1 MASRIRVK
9 IVSMD
14 KGAYLEKHRDI
25 ISKSMN
31 QIIEV
36 SEWDYMYWVAALRT
50 GSLLMGFSPPIPVLI
65 CKDDC
70 IKL

>member
-1 MASRIRVK
+1 MGSKARVK
-9 IVSMD
+9 IISID
-14 KGAYLEKHRDI
+14 KGAYLEKHREI
-25 ISKSMN
+25 ISKSIN

-36 SEWDYMYWVAALRT
+36 SEWDYNYWVAALRT
-50 GSLLMGFSPPIPVLI
+50 GSLFTGFSAPTPVLL